1 MNTSVELKNAML
13 RFIESFSSGD
23 VSTIEHLFSHQDGV
37 LALGT
42 DPSEWWAGYDTITR
56 VHKAQLQE
64 MGGNIKIKVGELN
77 AFVEGTVGWAASSAR
92 FQLPK
97 GQETPIRL
105 TAVLHQEDKEWKI
118 VQYHVSIGVP
128 NIEAIGKELTTK

>member
-1 MNTSVELKNAML
+1 MNPSVELKNAML

-56 VHKAQLQE
+56 VFKAQLQE
-64 MGGNIKIKVGELN
+64 MGGNVKLKVGELD

-92 FQLPK
+92 WQLPK
-97 GQETPIRL
+97 GQEIPIRL
-105 TAVLHQEDKEWKI
+105 TAVFHQEDKEWKI
-118 VQYHVSIGVP
+118 VQNHASIGVP
-128 NIEAIGKELTTK
+128 NTETLGKELTIK